1 MGFLLACVAWSL
13 AGAAKAVHALHER
26 TTYRYATWDG
36 GLMQDGKVL
45 TRRGTQAKVVT
56 NTLLALACVLWIA
69 KVLPFDVAKITV
81 LVLFGL
87 AIASDWLHT
96 ERPQRA

>member
-1 MGFLLACVAWSL
+1 MRGVDV
-13 AGAAKAVHALHER
+13 GGTVKAVHALHAR
-26 TTYRYATWDG
+26 TTYRFAMWDG
-36 GLMQDGKVL
+36 GLMGNREVL

-87 AIASDWLHT
+87 VIASDWLHT
-96 ERPQRA
+96 ERPPRA